1 MNNCRARLATAA
13 LACAAA
19 FFCTLAAAESPRAP
33 DRVSWQLALEPTP
46 GPIGDDKSAGDYTR
60 TPVMTVDAKAGVFV
74 LLQTT
79 DAQRARVAPMGAHI
93 ALDGKII
100 WRRPLAE
107 LLGYGVSAARFIGG
121 GRLVIYGEIPYDR
134 RVRAKPDE
142 PFAFGRFVVLSPTGE
157 HERTI
162 PMYRA
167 APSTHV
173 QHAESDD
180 DSYELRLAPSRDN
193 GFVAFGGFGSGPYT
207 WWMARYD
214 GAGKQLWQRGDGR
227 LLLTQ
232 IDDAQQWVDG
242 RLAVLWVQGALSA
255 QAPAAAQLRV
265 LNAQGHVA
273 QRYAISRYKSACY
286 RFAGERVVVGGFK
299 DRIAWFDFTGRLIRS
314 VAVSGS
320 PCPLDVAPD
329 GSAVWEVNKYS
340 DTENGKTLPAGV
352 AGIRA
357 GEKQP
362 WQFEL
367 RDVAE
372 LAALPGGSMIALLH
386 GPKPSRAF
394 VLRRYD

>member
-1 MNNCRARLATAA
+1 MAVVAIIG
-13 LACAAA
+13 AAA
-19 FFCTLAAAESPRAP
+19 FFCALAAAESPRAP
-33 DRVSWQLALEPTP
+33 EKISWQLALEPTP
-46 GPIGDDKSAGDYTR
+46 GPIGDGKSADDYTR
-60 TPVMTVDAKAGVFV
+60 PPVMTVDAKTGVFV

-79 DAQRARVAPMGAHI
+79 DAQRARLAPMGAHI
-93 ALDGKII
+93 APDGKIV
-100 WRRPLAE
+100 WRRPLTE

-121 GRLVIYGEIPYDR
+121 GRLVIYGEIPQDQ

-142 PFAFGRFVVLSPTGE
+142 KFAFGRFVVLSPTGE
-157 HERTI
+157 HELTI

-173 QHAESDD
+173 DRPESDD

-207 WWMARYD
+207 WWLARYD
-214 GAGKQLWQRGDGR
+214 AAGKQLWQQGDGR

-232 IDDAQQWVDG
+232 IDDVRQWMDG

-314 VAVSGS
+314 VAVSAS

-329 GSAVWEVNKYS
+329 GSAVWEMHKYA
-340 DTENGKTLPAGV
+340 DAENGKTLPASV

-362 WQFEL
+362 RQFAL
-367 RDVAE
+367 PDVAK
-372 LAALPGGSMIALLH
+372 LAVLPGGSFIALLH

-394 VLRRYD
+394 VVRRYD